1 MLVYTTWYKVVLGY
15 TVKRNRQFHHAGS
28 SPIFCRCFCVQG
40 TRKKVQ
46 VGTRH
51 FPGVQLLSNNTYCQ
65 AFHTFHSSVKKK
77 KKKCRKRKSSKT
89 PYCKRLNHITR
100 ILVFSIVGNERSALP
115 ASSAQQGD
123 SSITKYKK

>member
-40 TRKKVQ
+40 TRKRCKLGPDISLVFNYYLTILT
-46 VGTRH
+46 VKPFT
-51 FPGVQLLSNNTYCQ
+51 LSIAQ
-65 AFHTFHSSVKKK
+65 SKK

-89 PYCKRLNHITR
+89 PYCKRLNHLTR